1 MCLDKGNNQLLNGQ
15 YLSKSY
21 NSMFLYFWD
30 IISARTFLAVSVAQP
45 TRIRIDVPA
54 NPRNAVKC
62 AVCSTTAGPAA
73 KIAKNVEPRTDIRLR
88 TCRVYFILYFKQCK
102 MNGSNSSLTSM
113 TGFRVKQNMS
123 VISINFQVKDMIKS
137 VRKSWSARLEIRK
150 LLF

>member
-1 MCLDKGNNQLLNGQ
+1 MDFPIDLYITDRIKINLCSAKLYTSQYKMNYNSVDKGNNQSFNGQ

-62 AVCSTTAGPAA
+62 AVCSTIAGPAA

-88 TCRVYFILYFKQCK
+88 TCTIYYILY
-102 MNGSNSSLTSM
+102 
-113 TGFRVKQNMS
+113 
-123 VISINFQVKDMIKS
+123 
-137 VRKSWSARLEIRK
+137 
-150 LLF
+150 